1 MLDSCKTARLSQPAN
16 ESILISDP
24 TKIDSQTQ
32 ERILLAIKSIA
43 HITRRIEMEKKEN
56 KCKNDQSKIE
66 KKKEKNCN
74 HSGRQQTLRRHKR
87 IGFFAF
93 LTVLA

>member
-1 MLDSCKTARLSQPAN
+1 
-16 ESILISDP
+16 
-24 TKIDSQTQ
+24 
-32 ERILLAIKSIA
+32 
-43 HITRRIEMEKKEN
+43 MEKKEN